1 MVVVFAKALHLLH
14 VVTKAHTSF
23 FMIGCNVVKQFHI
36 KIERQVKTLID
47 FEDKTKTKIGISKKQ
62 KQKHKQK
69 HKKTLKH
76 KQKIRPKAKA
86 RPRQGTPQDKASHEE
101 RRKRREEKKK
111 TRQDN

>member
-1 MVVVFAKALHLLH
+1 MVMVVVFAKSLHLLH

-23 FMIGCNVVKQFHI
+23 FMIGCNVVAQLHI
-36 KIERQVKTLID
+36 QIERQVKTLID

-76 KQKIRPKAKA
+76 KGKGKSKA
-86 RPRQGTPQDKASHEE
+86 RHAPRQGKP
-101 RRKRREEKKK
+101 
-111 TRQDN
+111 